1 MHSSSR
7 TKVPLGI
14 RAGLAALGCGLLA
27 AASLASAPAASA
39 ADDYLQVS
47 LDGVT
52 FGGPAAGSVFADGV
66 RLVPGATSTG
76 SVWVRNAGPE
86 PAFLTAAALSTAMDP
101 ELAGYLTVGSSAVGS
116 PAAGGAAVIGPAG
129 SCTDLSLALAIPAGA
144 ARQVELSAG
153 LLLNTPNA
161 ARAKQGT
168 FDLLLLLD
176 SAGTGRSACD
186 AAAEPVRPGQV
197 PSPGPGQPQLTARA
211 ADLPG
216 TSAARIAT
224 VPAAVPAVPAAPAG
238 LQPAEAVA
246 IPAAAPS
253 GTPDAPPEITAAS
266 FIESTVEPIIRTWQ
280 GTLMVLLTAA
290 FFAAAA
296 VRTRITRRT
305 P

>member
-7 TKVPLGI
+7 TKMPLGI

-27 AASLASAPAASA
+27 AASLASAPAAFA

-47 LDGVT
+47 LDGVA
-52 FGGPAAGSVFADGV
+52 FGSPAAGSVFADGV

-116 PAAGGAAVIGPAG
+116 PAAGAAVIGPAG

-216 TSAARIAT
+216 TSAARIAA
-224 VPAAVPAVPAAPAG
+224 VPAAVPAAPAG

-290 FFAAAA
+290 FFAAAV

>member
-47 LDGVT
+47 LDGGS
-52 FGGPAAGSVFADGV
+52 FGSPAAGSVFADGV

-116 PAAGGAAVIGPAG
+116 PAAGAAVIGLAG

-144 ARQVELSAG
+144 ARQVDLSAG

-197 PSPGPGQPQLTARA
+197 PSPGAGQPQLTARA

-216 TSAARIAT
+216 TSAARIAA
-224 VPAAVPAVPAAPAG
+224 VPAAVPAAPAG